1 MQHSLTMSPCRTVC
15 SSVFCALQ
23 SLLRKVTK
31 DDSLVIAEMVMKM
44 MLTMLNSSV
53 GKTGGVQDDAISTV
67 GVVIQGGLGLLMSFK
82 VGRTH
87 NVGYGCSGWV
97 EPMNV
102 GVVTQVDVT
111 LRH

>member
-1 MQHSLTMSPCRTVC
+1 MSTPVLGAPTGRCVVVR
-15 SSVFCALQ
+15 SVLQ

-67 GVVIQGGLGLLMSFK
+67 GVVIQGGWGLFG
-82 VGRTH
+82 VGA
-87 NVGYGCSGWV
+87 
-97 EPMNV
+97 
-102 GVVTQVDVT
+102 VVK
-111 LRH
+111 RM